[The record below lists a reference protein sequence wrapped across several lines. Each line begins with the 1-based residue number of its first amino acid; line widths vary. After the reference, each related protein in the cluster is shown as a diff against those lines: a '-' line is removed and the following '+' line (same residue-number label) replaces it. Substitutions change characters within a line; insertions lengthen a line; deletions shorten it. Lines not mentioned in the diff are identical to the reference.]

1 MKPVLRRSK
10 SLKYSVNLT
19 FLALTTCRI
28 LSSISLRDV
37 ELVKLYRQ
45 QRNSMTYVWY
55 PSIISIQ
62 TCKGQFSNM
71 KLLNDNMTLW
81 LSYITL
87 WTVSLDS
94 AQISLNITESTVWI
108 YPHKHLYPSLVL
120 PVVPFFIIWLAPR
133 AGNMNQISYCDWLP
147 ERARWS
153 HLACSGLPAVSHKQ
167 NSPKA
172 I

>member
-1 MKPVLRRSK
+1 MRNIQITNLLVMKPVLRRSK

-94 AQISLNITESTVWI
+94 AQITLNITESTVD
-108 YPHKHLYPSLVL
+108 LPSQTLVSL
-120 PVVPFFIIWLAPR
+120 F
-133 AGNMNQISYCDWLP
+133 G
-147 ERARWS
+147 
-153 HLACSGLPAVSHKQ
+153 LACSTIFYYMASSASGQDEPNLVLRLAT
-167 NSPKA
+167 
-172 I
+172 